1 MRHNFRE
8 LKIWKEAM
16 NIVKSVYLLTSQ
28 LPSDERFGLVSQINR
43 CSVSIPSNI
52 AEGSGRTSNKEFLHF
67 LNISLSSSFELET
80 QLILSNDLFNL
91 ETEDLILKIH
101 ELQKMMV
108 GFKKVIADQ
117 ITISKEKS
125 SVIN

>member
-28 LPSDERFGLVSQINR
+28 LPADERFGLVSQINR
-43 CSVSIPSNI
+43 CAVSIPSNI
-52 AEGSGRTSNKEFLHF
+52 AEGSGRTSNKEFLYF

-91 ETEDLILKIH
+91 QTEDLILKIH
-101 ELQKMMV
+101 ELQKMTV
-108 GFKKVIADQ
+108 GFKKI
-117 ITISKEKS
+117 ITDKISVTNKNES
-125 SVIN
+125 SLN